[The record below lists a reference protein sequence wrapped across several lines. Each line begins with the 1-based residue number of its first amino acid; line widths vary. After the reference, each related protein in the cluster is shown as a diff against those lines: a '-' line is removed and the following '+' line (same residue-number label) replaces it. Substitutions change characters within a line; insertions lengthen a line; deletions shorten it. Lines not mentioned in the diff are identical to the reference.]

1 MLNFDKPLYLSWLK
15 TKDIV
20 IDHEHKICCFELVYD
35 INDDAV
41 LDDWA
46 KHIRRHYVSDDEL
59 DDELEMTGMD
69 RYEYLSQNIIPDKTI
84 RLGSTTISGEFAEIL
99 TYDIREHILGEQ
111 ALRGRHTF
119 KATPEQ
125 GVTGSDILTYTLI
138 ASGASDI
145 NDTLFITESKAV
157 LSQTDYTVITKA
169 YNDSSKDTFRYS
181 ISLNYLARLYRANGD
196 LEKRAAV
203 RRFVNKLEKDYRQE
217 FEGSATTSVNSYDE
231 SKVIKE
237 YNDGAQF
244 KRTIFVYGKNLLDL
258 AKQLYERACHV

>member
-1 MLNFDKPLYLSWLK
+1 M
-15 TKDIV
+15 
-20 IDHEHKICCFELVYD
+20 
-35 INDDAV
+35 
-41 LDDWA
+41 
-46 KHIRRHYVSDDEL
+46 
-59 DDELEMTGMD
+59 
-69 RYEYLSQNIIPDKTI
+69 
-84 RLGSTTISGEFAEIL
+84 
-99 TYDIREHILGEQ
+99 
-111 ALRGRHTF
+111 
-119 KATPEQ
+119 
-125 GVTGSDILTYTLI
+125 
-138 ASGASDI
+138 
-145 NDTLFITESKAV
+145 

-203 RRFVNKLEKDYRQE
+203 RRFVNKLEKDHRQE